1 MIRKSLDKI
10 ALSENRLETSFS
22 KRNSKVLRLQN
33 WAGYTI
39 AIFLSMPI
47 VGMVLSHGL
56 SSSLQMEIE
65 SLGISSILGKV
76 SLGLTCLGLALL
88 IFIGV
93 IGNAYEKV
101 IIENANDGL
110 VITEGGK
117 RKCYACQLI
126 TNLNINNKGKGQFEV
141 VFEYGNSKLIR
152 AIKNVSREDAEE
164 SVGWIEERTN
174 QLTPEE

>member
-10 ALSENRLETSFS
+10 ALSENRLETSLS

-117 RKCYACQLI
+117 RKCYDCQLI
-126 TNLNINNKGKGQFEV
+126 TNLNINNEEKGQFEV
-141 VFEYGNSKLIR
+141 VFEYGNSKLI
-152 AIKNVSREDAEE
+152 
-164 SVGWIEERTN
+164 
-174 QLTPEE
+174 